1 MLVKIYLSLGSNI
14 MPDKNIDRA
23 LEYLKNIVKLE
34 SISTVYKTDPLGN
47 YSNYFYNCVIGGETE
62 IDPFDLKKRTM
73 MIETEMGR
81 IIKRNKPDDRKID
94 IDILIY
100 DNSIIEELGIPHHDI
115 FEKPF
120 IAVGLCEVAPDL
132 NIINTETACD
142 ISSKMI
148 KAGMTPLFDYTNKL
162 RIKYIYGSGKQKYFS
177 K

>member
-23 LEYLKNIVKLE
+23 LEYIKNIVKLKN
-34 SISTVYKTDPLGN
+34 ISTVYKTEPLGN
-47 YSNYFYNCVIGGETE
+47 YSNYFYNCVIGGETD
-62 IDPFDLKKRTM
+62 IDPFDLKKRTT
-73 MIETEMGR
+73 MIEIEMGR
-81 IIKRNKPDDRKID
+81 KIKRNKSDDREID

-100 DNSIIEELGIPHHDI
+100 DDSVIQELGIPHHDI

-120 IAVGLCEVAPDL
+120 IAAGLCEIAPDL
-132 NIINTETACD
+132 NIVNNETACD

-162 RIKYIYGSGKQKYFS
+162 RAKYIYGSGKQF
-177 K
+177 